1 MHWFWRAVI
10 AFVVVVGFEVW
21 YFAYGWN
28 KPWNLAYQ
36 SFQRGQL
43 LNWRWVSNACAV
55 FASLPILLVGF
66 AACGVLSYLP
76 GRREITD
83 GQTRCRKCGYILR
96 GITEPRCPE
105 CGERI

>member
-10 AFVVVVGFEVW
+10 TFVVVIGFEVW

-28 KPWNLAYQ
+28 ALWNLAYQ
-36 SFQRGQL
+36 SFQRWDL
-43 LNWRWVSNACAV
+43 LNWKWVTNVCAV
-55 FASLPILLVGF
+55 FAGLPILLVALLTYGI
-66 AACGVLSYLP
+66 LRYLFT
-76 GRREITD
+76 RRVIAD
-83 GQTRCRKCGYILR
+83 GETRCRKCEYILR